1 VTRAT
6 MRDGGRSESPPQSLD
21 ARATGDSVGC
31 LAAVLGLLYDGAIV
45 VDGEQRI
52 VFSNAVAERLFG
64 YAPSELLGMPLELLD
79 AGT

>member
-1 VTRAT
+1 
-6 MRDGGRSESPPQSLD
+6 MRDGERSESRPQSLD
-21 ARATGDSVGC
+21 APATGDSVGC
-31 LAAVLGLLYDGAIV
+31 LTAVLGLLYDGAIV